1 MIVHGKALVSMK
13 RNLIFLFL
21 YLGTVTSVHS
31 QVDVFSEIENSSRTQ
46 ISELEFEDLEPI
58 DEELK
63 TIDDLKDV
71 ADHDITPFKPPR
83 KEIRPTRPPEWKPE
97 PFSAVLKEDS
107 IIKDMKTGKRY
118 RVRKKVI
125 VKAEEKFNGS
135 LISYVHNSKKELA
148 FETKTHNL
156 VDISRDLDLLTD
168 LPAHEEFPPRTQ
180 WHTTNK
186 YFKVQ
191 NGLYYTVENISA
203 PYFADFFDTEGT
215 VATAY
220 RWDYRFFFRWE
231 IPVYFGLTGGVQTGT
246 FDTGDGAILKW
257 TSYYFGPGVKWRF
270 KDGESWAWELHT
282 DFQKSMNFNAVV
294 DGGIQARF
302 GSNLWNL
309 EGIGVWKTGIGQFT
323 FHAGIKKQRMTLK
336 SSNAETIQKSDRSS
350 LTYLAFGLGYQ
361 WDFDI

>member
-1 MIVHGKALVSMK
+1 MK

-21 YLGTVTSVHS
+21 FLGLATSVRS

-58 DEELK
+58 DDELK

-97 PFSAVLKEDS
+97 PFSAVLKEGS

-148 FETKTHNL
+148 FETRTHNL

-231 IPVYFGLTGGVQTGT
+231 VPVYFGLTGGVQTGT

-257 TSYYFGPGVKWRF
+257 TSYYFGPGLKWRF